1 METENSNQTPA
12 AATEEAAATKNGGN
26 ATQEVSSTTQAV
38 EPTKR
43 SLRVQTWKKLQENK
57 FGVGFNAIF
66 NRIPGFV
73 DSDKAGALLA
83 ETEEFKNAK
92 DIKVLIDRALSV
104 AKLQTLLAGKNL
116 YLPSTRDSKALY
128 LKVDVPADATEEQ
141 KTEILNIQNLEKHR
155 IEISLENKIELDM
168 VIIGSVVVSRDGYRI
183 GRGNGFND
191 LDIGLLMEIGSITD
205 KTVIA
210 TLVHDSQVVDNLPTN
225 LFQKYDSPV
234 DLIITP
240 TEVIRVAKR
249 LPRPTGI
256 FWELLS
262 ERRLKMI
269 PVLQVLKETQEKA
282 GKVIVLKEEDTDV
295 EQHQRNHNRRR
306 YLPRRRYGGNRRYQ
320 RRTVSQNNAD
330 QQQGGENNGQQQKRN
345 PPNRRRFINRRR
357 RPTKSEGDQ
366 SGVESKSQDRKSVG
380 EGGNRRP
387 RPRKNRP
394 TRDFSVK
401 VTNISRDVRIKDLK
415 KELRSRQCNPMAIT
429 WKGQYGRCYLH
440 FGNRNGQPST
450 EDDMNKVL
458 QALNDLS
465 LTITPSDNKN
475 NKTDGATNGEE
486 GGAAGDAGGEQQQQQ
501 QSDEQ
506 KTDEA
511 AGANNKSPK
520 VVNLKVE
527 LIKHSD
533 KANSNAAAAP
543 EAVTAGAGGAVNGG
557 GDPATGGDAS
567 SARIESVDTTTV

>member
-57 FGVGFNAIF
+57 FGVPFNAIF

-73 DSDKAGALLA
+73 DNDKAAALLA

-92 DIKVLIDRALSV
+92 EIKILIDRALYA

-116 YLPSTRDSKALY
+116 YLPGTSDSKALY

-141 KTEILNIQNLEKHR
+141 KTEILNVRNVEKHR
-155 IEISLENKIELDM
+155 TEISLENKVELDM

-191 LDIGLLMEIGSITD
+191 LDIGLLKEVGSITD

-210 TLVHDSQVVDNLPTN
+210 TMVHDAQVVDNLPIN

-234 DLIITP
+234 DMIITP

-249 LPRPTGI
+249 LPRPAGI

-262 ERRLKMI
+262 ERRLKII

-295 EQHQRNHNRRR
+295 EQHQRRNNRRR
-306 YLPRRRYGGNRRYQ
+306 FMPRRRFGGNRRFQ
-320 RRTVSQNNAD
+320 RRAVSQNNAD
-330 QQQGGENNGQQQKRN
+330 QQQDGENNGQQQKRQTH
-345 PPNRRRFINRRR
+345 RRRFVNRRR

-387 RPRKNRP
+387 KLRKNRP
-394 TRDFSVK
+394 MRDFSVK
-401 VTNISRDVRIKDLK
+401 LSNISRDVRIKDLK
-415 KELRSRQCNPMAIT
+415 SELRNRQCNPMAIT

-475 NKTDGATNGEE
+475 NKTAATNGED
-486 GGAAGDAGGEQQQQQ
+486 GGAAGDAAGGEQKQ
-501 QSDEQ
+501 DEQ
-506 KTDEA
+506 KTE
-511 AGANNKSPK
+511 GATKPPK

-527 LIKHSD
+527 LIKYSD
-533 KANSNAAAAP
+533 KANNNAAAA
-543 EAVTAGAGGAVNGG
+543 AGAGGAVNGG
-557 GDPATGGDAS
+557 GDPATGGEAS

>member
-57 FGVGFNAIF
+57 FGVPFNAIF

-73 DSDKAGALLA
+73 DSDKAAALLV

-92 DIKVLIDRALSV
+92 DIKILIDRALYP

-116 YLPSTRDSKALY
+116 YLPGTSDSKALY

-141 KTEILNIQNLEKHR
+141 KVEILNVRNVEKHR
-155 IEISLENKIELDM
+155 TEISLENKIELDM

-191 LDIGLLMEIGSITD
+191 LDIGLLKEVGSITD

-210 TLVHDSQVVDNLPTN
+210 TMVHDAQVVDNLPIN

-249 LPRPTGI
+249 LPRPAGI

-262 ERRLKMI
+262 ERRLKII

-295 EQHQRNHNRRR
+295 EQHQRRNNRRR
-306 YLPRRRYGGNRRYQ
+306 RFGGNRRFQ
-320 RRTVSQNNAD
+320 RRAVSQNNAD
-330 QQQGGENNGQQQKRN
+330 QQQDGENNGQQQKRQ
-345 PPNRRRFINRRR
+345 PQRRRFVNRRR

-366 SGVESKSQDRKSVG
+366 SGVESKSQDRKSG
-380 EGGNRRP
+380 DGGNRRSKL
-387 RPRKNRP
+387 RKNRP
-394 TRDFSVK
+394 MRDFSVK
-401 VTNISRDVRIKDLK
+401 LSNISRDVRIKDLK
-415 KELRSRQCNPMAIT
+415 SELRNRQCNPMAIT

-475 NKTDGATNGEE
+475 NKTAAATNGED
-486 GGAAGDAGGEQQQQQ
+486 GGAAGDAAGGEQKQ
-501 QSDEQ
+501 DEQ
-506 KTDEA
+506 KTE
-511 AGANNKSPK
+511 GATKAPK

-527 LIKHSD
+527 LIKYSD
-533 KANSNAAAAP
+533 KANNNNNAAAA
-543 EAVTAGAGGAVNGG
+543 AGAGGAVNGG
-557 GDPATGGDAS
+557 GDPATGGEAS